1 MPYLSAN
8 IERIKKIIGEDEKIE
23 YVLELKLDGLSISI
37 QYENGE
43 LVKGVTRGDGE
54 IGEDVTENIM
64 QIDSIP
70 KTLNENVSLEVRGEI
85 VLPISQFNKV
95 NEMRADAGEDVF
107 ANPRNAASG
116 TIRQLESSI
125 VKDRGLDCY
134 LYYLVNAQNY
144 NLEKHSESIKYLEKL
159 GFKTTK
165 VFEIYDDF

>member
-1 MPYLSAN
+1 M
-8 IERIKKIIGEDEKIE
+8 K
-23 YVLELKLDGLSISI
+23 
-37 QYENGE
+37 
-43 LVKGVTRGDGE
+43 
-54 IGEDVTENIM
+54 
-64 QIDSIP
+64 
-70 KTLNENVSLEVRGEI
+70 ENVTLEVRGEI

-134 LYYLVNAQNY
+134 LYFLVNAQNY
-144 NLEKHSESIKYLEKL
+144 NLEKHSESVKYLEKL

-165 VFEIYDDF
+165 VFEIYDDFEKLEKSIEKWHEEREKLDFETDGLVIKLDEFRYYDELGSTTKRPRWAIAYKFPAKKQKPD